1 MRDDPAPVD
10 ILPPPGAGLR
20 PQKENLRGL
29 WTERSPSA
37 YLLDMPGQVHKHHRI
52 ARVLADEIRAGVH
65 TDGSRLP
72 GEHALTQRFG
82 VSRTTLRQALQVLG
96 EEGLI
101 STHAGIGSFVT
112 FDGTP
117 LDNRLG
123 WTRALAEQGTELTTE
138 TLRFE
143 EVTDQELAAELG
155 LASSRFIA
163 LDRVRRLANGQGVS
177 LEHSRI
183 PATGDLSGLP
193 ERGLDG
199 GSLSRALIA
208 AGRITDSGE
217 GLVSVRGLD
226 AAEAAV
232 LHRSPGESF
241 LRLAQVYRA
250 ADRSVTEQVTSLL
263 DPARFE
269 LHVRSGRGGRL

>member
-1 MRDDPAPVD
+1 
-10 ILPPPGAGLR
+10 
-20 PQKENLRGL
+20 
-29 WTERSPSA
+29 
-37 YLLDMPGQVHKHHRI
+37 MPGQVHKHHRI

-72 GEHALTQRFG
+72 GEHTLTQRFG

-269 LHVRSGRGGRL
+269 LHVHSGRGGRL

>member
-1 MRDDPAPVD
+1 
-10 ILPPPGAGLR
+10 
-20 PQKENLRGL
+20 
-29 WTERSPSA
+29 
-37 YLLDMPGQVHKHHRI
+37 MPGQVHKHHRI
-52 ARVLADEIRAGVH
+52 ASVLADEIRAGVH

-112 FDGTP
+112 FDGAP

-143 EVTDQELAAELG
+143 RANDHELAAELG
-155 LASSRFIA
+155 LASNAFIA
-163 LDRVRRLANGQGVS
+163 LDRVRRLSDGQGVS
-177 LEHSRI
+177 LEHSRV
-183 PATGDLSGLP
+183 PVTGDLAGLP

-199 GSLSRALIA
+199 GSLNRALIA
-208 AGRITDSGE
+208 AGRISDSGE
-217 GLVSVRGLD
+217 GRVSVRGLD

-250 ADRSVTEQVTSLL
+250 SDGSVTEQVTSLL

-269 LHVRSGRGGRL
+269 LHMRSGRGDRL

>member
-1 MRDDPAPVD
+1 M
-10 ILPPPGAGLR
+10 
-20 PQKENLRGL
+20 
-29 WTERSPSA
+29 
-37 YLLDMPGQVHKHHRI
+37 YCLDMPGQVHKHHRI

-65 TDGSRLP
+65 ADGSRLP
-72 GEHALTQRFG
+72 GEYTLTRRFG

-155 LASSRFIA
+155 LVSTAFIA
-163 LDRVRRLANGQGVS
+163 LDRVRRLVGGQGVS
-177 LEHSRI
+177 LEHSRV
-183 PATGDLSGLP
+183 PVTEELAGLP

-199 GSLSRALIA
+199 GSLSRALVG
-208 AGRITDSGE
+208 AGRVADSGE
-217 GLVSVRGLD
+217 GRVSVRGLD
-226 AAEAAV
+226 VEEAAA
-232 LHRSPGESF
+232 LHRSPGEPF
-241 LRLAQVYRA
+241 LRLTQVYRA
-250 ADRSVTEQVTSLL
+250 ADGSVVEQVTSLL

-269 LHVRSGRGGRL
+269 LHVSSGRGGRL